1 MVDGYIVI
9 PGIKRNDILPESVKK
24 RRRMSLKNMKEIMQ
38 KQRKKGSHNICIEE
52 RNPGTENP
60 CRG

>member
-1 MVDGYIVI
+1 MADGYIVI
-9 PGIKRNDILPESVKK
+9 PGIKRNDIPLESVKK

-38 KQRKKGSHNICIEE
+38 KTIEE
-52 RNPGTENP
+52 RNPGTEFP

>member
-9 PGIKRNDILPESVKK
+9 PGIKRNDILLESVEK

-38 KQRKKGSHNICIEE
+38 KQRKE
-52 RNPGTENP
+52 RVP
-60 CRG
+60 